1 MTRDARNSPFS
12 GEVLQPGNQYV
23 ESSPPLSLPLPHLDR
38 ASPPPSPS
46 LSPPWY
52 DAKTKKKKRIG
63 GFFYIARTALGSVR
77 CSDTHYSCSL
87 QAAFAQK
94 QKTNKRT
101 AEVEPSPTAQAQ
113 RTHTVEVQL
122 RT

>member
-46 LSPPWY
+46 LSPPRY
-52 DAKTKKKKRIG
+52 DAKTKKKKN
-63 GFFYIARTALGSVR
+63 ASVVFSISR
-77 CSDTHYSCSL
+77 E
-87 QAAFAQK
+87 
-94 QKTNKRT
+94 R
-101 AEVEPSPTAQAQ
+101 
-113 RTHTVEVQL
+113 R
-122 RT
+122 